1 MKLIISMFLVLGC
14 FSFVH
19 ADETV
24 GEQVQVKSNNVNRA
38 AKKGVNRM
46 KEMVCAE
53 GDAKCLAKK
62 AKHRVQE
69 GADAVGDKTK
79 EVIHKAD

>member
-1 MKLIISMFLVLGC
+1 MKLLTTLILAFGY
-14 FSFVH
+14 FSF
-19 ADETV
+19 AQAEETV
-24 GEQVQVKSNNVNRA
+24 TEQTQAISKNAMRA
-38 AKKGVNRM
+38 TKKGVNRM

-62 AKHRVQE
+62 AKHRVEE

-79 EVIHKAD
+79 EVIHKVD